1 MKIIYFCCLL
11 FVCSATFAEWRQI
24 TKDDKK
30 IYFVE
35 SDFIVPH
42 LADRRMAKELH
53 EFRKIS
59 KDGITSLRI
68 RSEFNCKMK
77 QTRILAMDRVAG
89 EMGVG
94 KIISIQEKPSEWE
107 TINKGNSRIDVLNF
121 VCSK

>member
-1 MKIIYFCCLL
+1 MKLICFWCLVL
-11 FVCSATFAEWRQI
+11 VNSVTFAEWKQI
-24 TKDDKK
+24 TADDEK

-53 EFRKIS
+53 EFRNIS

-77 QTRILAMDRVAG
+77 ETRILAMDSVAG

-94 KIISIQEKPSEWE
+94 KIISMQEKPSEWE
-107 TINKGNSRIDVLNF
+107 AIHANNSRIDVLNF
-121 VCSK
+121 VCGK

>member
-1 MKIIYFCCLL
+1 MKAFYFCCLL
-11 FVCSATFAEWRQI
+11 FFYAETFAEWRQI
-24 TKDDKK
+24 TKDEEK

-42 LADRRMAKELH
+42 LDDRRMAKELH
-53 EFRKIS
+53 EFRNIS

-77 QTRILAMDRVAG
+77 ETRILAMDKIAG

-94 KIISIQEKPSEWE
+94 KIISLQDKPTKWE
-107 TINKGNSRIDVLNF
+107 SVPSNSSRNKVLNF
-121 VCSK
+121 VCNK

>member
-1 MKIIYFCCLL
+1 MKSICFWCLVL
-11 FVCSATFAEWRQI
+11 VHSAIFAEWKKI
-24 TKDDKK
+24 TIDDEK

-53 EFRKIS
+53 EFRNIS
-59 KDGITSLRI
+59 QDGITSLRI

-77 QTRILAMDRVAG
+77 QTRILVMDKVAG

-94 KIISIQEKPSEWE
+94 KIISIQEKPTEWE
-107 TINKGNSRIDVLNF
+107 TIKKGDSRIDVLNF

>member
-1 MKIIYFCCLL
+1 MKAFYFCCLL
-11 FVCSATFAEWRQI
+11 FIYSETFAEWRQI
-24 TKDDKK
+24 TKDEEK

-42 LADRRMAKELH
+42 LDDRRMAKELH
-53 EFRKIS
+53 EFRNIS

-77 QTRILAMDRVAG
+77 ETRILAMDKIAG

-94 KIISIQEKPSEWE
+94 KIISLQDKPSKWE
-107 TINKGNSRIDVLNF
+107 SVTSSSSRNKVLNF
-121 VCSK
+121 VCNK